1 VNPAIEDRFR
11 KNAKTLGKPFADT
24 SRNIAALFPV
34 ILPSLKSKNRPVTK
48 QGQSTSELLAAFFKK
63 RQCGANCSLKKQL

>member
-24 SRNIAALFPV
+24 SRNIAALLPA
-34 ILPSLKSKNRPVTK
+34 ILPSLKSKNRPVANRRAISVRITCRFFQK
-48 QGQSTSELLAAFFKK
+48 AAMW
-63 RQCGANCSLKKQL
+63 RQTAH